1 MFTQQRLNPQPEDPV
16 QKQVFA
22 MMPWMFMFIFAKL
35 PAGLVIYYTW
45 SNLLG
50 ILQQYTL
57 RKMHPTTV
65 TAVKK

>member
-1 MFTQQRLNPQPEDPV
+1 
-16 QKQVFA
+16 
-22 MMPWMFMFIFAKL
+22 MFIFAKL

-57 RKMHPTTV
+57 RKMHPTKLP
-65 TAVKK
+65 VKK